1 MVSDMKT
8 APCALLPL
16 FSTHRWFIES
26 STETDD
32 EVALTVHRYLSEFPA
47 QADAQ
52 AGYGAVRGFLQ
63 SYTSNEATFNSYR
76 THAERL
82 LLWSLLICQ
91 RPLLELRRSDAEA
104 FLEFC
109 MNPPEVWVG
118 QVVRNRYLRGH
129 AVDGGSLI
137 PNPAWRP
144 FATTTKGGYY
154 NLTAGSI
161 AQVFSVCSSFFEYAI
176 DEGICAVVN
185 PFRAI
190 KQKSKF
196 KGRSAQVKTTR
207 ALTPLQWEYVLEAA
221 EVMADSDPVRHE
233 RTLFIASTLFS
244 MYLRVSD
251 VCGRDNW
258 EPSMGD
264 FRLDH
269 DGNWWFHAVGKGNKI
284 GKIAVRTDYVECY
297 LKRYRQF
304 LGLNPLPFPNETTP
318 LLMTLDGKAG
328 LSTRMV
334 RIIMRA
340 VFDTAISRM
349 VAEGRHEGEIQNLRV
364 ASTHWLRHTAAT
376 FDAPFRD
383 PKDLQADLR
392 HSSLS
397 TTQNVYYSSQDDQR
411 AYSIKKLGMKDRG

>member
-1 MVSDMKT
+1 MKA
-8 APCALLPL
+8 APFELIPL

-26 STETDD
+26 SDEADD
-32 EVALTVHRYLSEFPA
+32 EVARVVLQYLGEFPA
-47 QADAQ
+47 EADAQ
-52 AGYGAVRGFLQ
+52 GGYGAVRGFLQ
-63 SYTSNEATFNSYR
+63 SYTSNDATFNSYR

-82 LLWSLLICQ
+82 LLWSLLIRK

-109 MNPPEVWVG
+109 MSPPERWVG

-129 AVDGGSLI
+129 AVGGGCLV

-144 FATTTKGGYY
+144 FAMTTKVGYY
-154 NLTAGSI
+154 KLTEGSI
-161 AQVFSVCSSFFEYAI
+161 AQVFSVCSSLFEYAI

-196 KGRSAQVKTTR
+196 KGRSGQVKTTR

-233 RTLFIASTLFS
+233 RSLFIAATLFS

-251 VCGRDNW
+251 ICGRDNW
-258 EPSMGD
+258 QPTMGD

-269 DGNWWFHAVGKGNKI
+269 DGNWWFHAIGKGNKV
-284 GKIAVRTDYVECY
+284 GKIAVRTDYVDCY

-304 LGLNPLPFPNETTP
+304 LGLSPLPLPNETTP
-318 LLMTLDGKAG
+318 LLMTLDGKTG

-334 RIIMRA
+334 RIIMRSI
-340 VFDTAISRM
+340 FDSAIDRM
-349 VAEGRHEGEIQNLRV
+349 VTEGRHEGEIRNLRV

-411 AYSIKKLGMKDRG
+411 AYSIKKLTMKDRG